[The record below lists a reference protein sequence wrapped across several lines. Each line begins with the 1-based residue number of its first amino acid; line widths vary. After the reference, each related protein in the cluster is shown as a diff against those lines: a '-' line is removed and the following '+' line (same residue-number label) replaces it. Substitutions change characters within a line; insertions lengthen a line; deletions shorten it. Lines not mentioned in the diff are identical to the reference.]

1 MDRKKNLLDKI
12 GALIPGYKGYSER
25 DGRRDTDK
33 ITRESICLNLN
44 EIEKNISK
52 QLKKNEHKSDLFLI
66 YENLRKKVNT
76 INTKIKYLEYGFT
89 SFFND
94 VQIKENELEEIYK
107 IDLEIQNEIKNFN
120 QKKGS
125 ENIEELEIFIDKC
138 NDFLL
143 KRKLFLNKFK

>member
-12 GALIPGYKGYSER
+12 GALIPGYRGYSER

-44 EIEKNISK
+44 EIE
-52 QLKKNEHKSDLFLI
+52 
-66 YENLRKKVNT
+66 
-76 INTKIKYLEYGFT
+76 
-89 SFFND
+89 
-94 VQIKENELEEIYK
+94 ENELEEIYK
-107 IDLEIQNEIKNFN
+107 IDLEIKNEIKNFN